1 MKLKDFFEQN
11 KSLIKTLPYLLI
23 LIFVVLFIVFDDE
36 AIKTVAGLGFVL
48 TLLSFA
54 MFREE
59 NDNQVNRM
67 KQMEQEVAFETKY
80 IEFFQAYEFKYSRL
94 RENPRIQ
101 ATEINEMFLSSFPP
115 SIVIDNKEV
124 VFFGL
129 KFKEELRLFAER
141 NDIKIGKRLDIW
153 ENICKE
159 YLHVEYTPVE
169 KLAITKELIRNGVT
183 THELM
188 EIHYK
193 IGRQMAFVNSYA
205 SEWVYLGQYD
215 VLRTITPLSK
225 TFYWYTME
233 IALRNLNKQK

>member
-1 MKLKDFFEQN
+1 MKLKDFFDN
-11 KSLIKTLPYLLI
+11 NRSLIKILPYFFMLL
-23 LIFVVLFIVFDDE
+23 FVALFVGFNDE
-36 AIKTVAGLGFVL
+36 AIKAVAGLGFIL

-59 NDNQVNRM
+59 NDNQRSRM
-67 KQMEQEVAFETKY
+67 KQMEQEVVFENEY
-80 IEFFQAYEFKYSRL
+80 IKFFQAYEFKHSRL
-94 RENPRIQ
+94 RENPHIR
-101 ATEINEMFLSSFPP
+101 AHEINEMYLSSFPP
-115 SIVIDNKEV
+115 SVVIDNKEV
-124 VFFGL
+124 IFFGL

-141 NDIKIGKRLDIW
+141 NNIKIGKRLDIW

-169 KLAITKELIRNGVT
+169 KLAITKELIKNNIT

-225 TFYWYTME
+225 AFYWYTME
-233 IALRNLNKQK
+233 IALRNLNK

>member
-1 MKLKDFFEQN
+1 M
-11 KSLIKTLPYLLI
+11 
-23 LIFVVLFIVFDDE
+23 LIFVALFVAFDDE
-36 AIKTVAGLGFVL
+36 AIKAVAGLGFIL

-59 NDNQVNRM
+59 NDNQRNRM
-67 KQMEQEVAFETKY
+67 KQMQQEVVFENEH

-94 RENPRIQ
+94 RENPRIR
-101 ATEINEMFLSSFPP
+101 ASEINEMFLSSFPP

-141 NDIKIGKRLDIW
+141 NHIKIGKRLDIW

-169 KLAITKELIRNGVT
+169 KLAITKELVRNNIT

-225 TFYWYTME
+225 NFYWYTME
-233 IALRNLNKQK
+233 IALRNLNK